1 MSMFSK
7 VIEYEDYKK
16 DGVTVGELIRVL
28 RERGYTAHKTG
39 KALTQYLRANT
50 RGDSRIRVVLAGN
63 VQKVRGVRFREGV
76 PCPAH
81 SFLES
86 STKC

>member
-1 MSMFSK
+1 MSMFSE
-7 VIEYEDYKK
+7 VIEYGDFKK

-28 RERGYTAHKTG
+28 KERGYTAHKTG
-39 KALTQYLRANT
+39 RALTQYLRANT
-50 RGDSRIRVVLAGN
+50 RGDARIRVVRTGN

-76 PCPAH
+76 LFPAH
-81 SFLES
+81 SFLET